1 MVIAMA
7 NHLGLILHQVDIK
20 GAYLNSIL
28 QGDKVLYLRQPPGYL
43 EPGVGMQVL
52 RLQKALYSLKQAGWC
67 WYQTFTVIL
76 EKLGFSQCLVDQAI
90 YHQAVS
96 ASGGVII
103 AAVHVDDCIIAASK
117 LCLVDAFK
125 AGLSEHVEVTD
136 LRELHWMLRIEVKQY
151 WAAGMVHLSQ
161 RVYIDSILHCF
172 NFTNLKLLLTP
183 MDVQAKLM
191 SEQAPA
197 SAAEFAAM

>member
-20 GAYLNSIL
+20 GVYLNGIL

-43 EPGVGMQVL
+43 KPGAGMQVL

-103 AAVHVDDCIIAASK
+103 AAVHVDDCIIAVSK
-117 LCLVDAFK
+117 LRLVDAFK
-125 AGLSEHVEVTD
+125 AGLSEHVEVMD
-136 LRELHWMLRIEVKQY
+136 LRELHWMLGIEVKQD

-172 NFTNLKLLLTP
+172 NFTNLNRFDPDGCPGKAH
-183 MDVQAKLM
+183 V
-191 SEQAPA
+191 
-197 SAAEFAAM
+197 